1 MGKVKNDSL
10 GDICKY
16 FEKNFTL
23 EQMIPELP
31 VIIRLDGNN
40 FHNWTKGLERPFD
53 KRLSDLM
60 IDTTKFL
67 VKETNA
73 VIGYCQSDEITLIL
87 YSNDIKSAI
96 YQDGKKQ
103 KILSKLTA
111 KLVNHFNRVKAD
123 YGLEKKD
130 QAVFDC
136 RIFQVP
142 TLDWAVKQLLWRE
155 QDASKNS
162 ISMAARSF
170 FSHNSIHKLNGDEM
184 QEKMFTE
191 EGVNWNDY
199 PAFFKRGTYVKR
211 VKTSRKLTEDELK
224 ELPAKHKARQNP
236 DLEIERNIITVCDM
250 PKFSSIINKVGVVFF
265 NEEPQL
271 KYNNVTV

>member
-1 MGKVKNDSL
+1 MVINGKLLIMENRDLS
-10 GDICKY
+10 DWCKY

-60 IDTTKFL
+60 VDTTKFL

-73 VIGYCQSDEITLIL
+73 IIGYCQSDEITLIL

-111 KLVNHFNRVKAD
+111 KLVNHFNKVKAD

-170 FSHNSIHKLNGDEM
+170 FSHNSVHKLNGDEM

-211 VKTSRKLTEDELK
+211 VKTTRKLTEDELK
-224 ELPAKHKARQNP
+224 ELPAKHKTPKPQNP
-236 DLEIERNIITVCDM
+236 FQL
-250 PKFSSIINKVGVVFF
+250 SSISI
-265 NEEPQL
+265 L
-271 KYNNVTV
+271 